1 MSTAFSRPRARLI
14 WERTVCLAT
23 NSATLSIATSLNAGT
38 VKTAMLVERPKG
50 YHRASCSMF
59 HCICLP
65 KAHVQLERWQ
75 LAGDA
80 SWLPKR
86 RTRWRFKCPIQPA
99 LQRMKRFRQRHLK
112 WQQWQQLQQQQQH
125 HQQNH
130 HNRQTQWKLQQQ
142 LRHRQQQ
149 HVQWMEHGASLNTLD
164 ISDETILAALEEKN
178 EVVQTRRASLP
189 GACKKTSANN
199 LSQEESVKPSS
210 RQRNTVAAKEKTS
223 AENCD
228 LRWRAERKTFTSTSW
243 KDTEPGTRKETWKQ
257 RTINL
262 LLPGSLFRTM
272 LAPMPTITIHFVLFV
287 FVRLSLILTWWR
299 PCTLG
304 HFNLTCVHRRPPSPP
319 FNCFVP
325 LALYFAPFTTLFIN
339 LTSNVPFLFCYHL
352 LCVSYSAS
360 VCM

>member
-1 MSTAFSRPRARLI
+1 
-14 WERTVCLAT
+14 
-23 NSATLSIATSLNAGT
+23 
-38 VKTAMLVERPKG
+38 
-50 YHRASCSMF
+50 
-59 HCICLP
+59 
-65 KAHVQLERWQ
+65 
-75 LAGDA
+75 
-80 SWLPKR
+80 
-86 RTRWRFKCPIQPA
+86 
-99 LQRMKRFRQRHLK
+99 
-112 WQQWQQLQQQQQH
+112 
-125 HQQNH
+125 
-130 HNRQTQWKLQQQ
+130 
-142 LRHRQQQ
+142 
-149 HVQWMEHGASLNTLD
+149 MEHGASLNTLD

-262 LLPGSLFRTM
+262 LLPGSLFRTI
-272 LAPMPTITIHFVLFV
+272 LAPMPTMTIHFVLFV
-287 FVRLSLILTWWR
+287 FVCLSLILTWWR

-304 HFNLTCVHRRPPSPP
+304 HFNLTCMHRRAPSPP

-339 LTSNVPFLFCYHL
+339 LTSNVPFLFL
-352 LCVSYSAS
+352 LSPVVRVIFRLSMHVNNCPCFFFFFFLSNHFLVVYISWQEGPGPKTFGMKRILKLVLLQCVLLHNFSTFLDLCLSLLF
-360 VCM
+360 